1 MLKRLKLRNFKSW
14 PEAEVKFC
22 RITGLFGRN
31 SSGKSSLMQFLLLL
45 KQTKDSTDRAATL
58 DLNGRFVELGTAADV
73 IHRHANYRQLA
84 FTLGFERIPS
94 LLIYD
99 ILSGEWEPIAHS
111 TEIAVQAKIGIHRGA
126 FQSRALKYA
135 VGNAEFRLER
145 VKGSDTEFNLFAKT
159 LKPGFSFV
167 RARRRMQK
175 LSGPVKTYRFPD
187 EARSYFQN
195 SGFLAEC
202 EAAFEAALDNLYYL
216 GPLREPPQRSYLWTR
231 SRPADTGEKGERTID
246 AIIAAQEADERQ
258 NLEPRGRQIPFSRIV
273 AHWLRRLDL
282 IDDFRIE
289 KIGRGAGLWHAK
301 VRVGEDT
308 AEVMLTDVGFG
319 VSQVLP
325 VIVLLHYAPEGS
337 TVLLEQ
343 PEIHLHP
350 LAQAELADVIIHAAT
365 HRKVQVVLESH
376 SEHLLLRLQRRIA
389 EEDRIAADDVA
400 LYFCRMRNGA
410 SEIEPLDL
418 DKYGNI
424 RNWPKKFMGDAFEE
438 TAQAEL
444 ARLDRMKNAAT

>member
-14 PEAEVKFC
+14 PQAEMKFG
-22 RITGLFGRN
+22 RITGLFGPN

-73 IHRHANYRQLA
+73 VHRHANYRQLA

-99 ILSGEWEPIAHS
+99 ILSGEWEPIADS
-111 TEIAVQAKIGIHRGA
+111 TKIAVQAKIGIHRGA
-126 FQSRALKYA
+126 FQSRALKYT

-145 VKGSDTEFNLFAKT
+145 VKGSDTEFDLFAKI
-159 LKPGFSFV
+159 PESGFSFV
-167 RARRRMQK
+167 RSRRRMQK

-216 GPLREPPQRSYLWTR
+216 GPLREPPQRSYLGTR

-246 AIIAAQEADERQ
+246 AIIAAQETDERQ
-258 NLEPRGRQIPFSRIV
+258 TLEPCGRQIPLSHIV
-273 AHWLRRLDL
+273 AHWLRELGL
-282 IDDFRIE
+282 IDDFRME
-289 KIGRGAGLWHAK
+289 KIGAGIWQAK
-301 VRVGEDT
+301 VRMGKG
-308 AEVMLTDVGFG
+308 APEVMLTDVGFG

-400 LYFCRMRNGA
+400 LYFCRIHDGA

-424 RNWPKKFMGDAFEE
+424 RNWPDKFMGDAFEE

-444 ARLDRMKNAAT
+444 ARLNRMRNAAT